1 MDSHSAS
8 SAGATPG
15 LTQWGWGSGPLAGW
29 AAPAL
34 LVALGYYLAA
44 RVGFAFTLQPYPI
57 STLWPPN
64 ALLLAALLLAP
75 TRAWWWLL
83 AAALPAHLLVELE
96 SGVPVAMVLGWYVS
110 NCSEALIGAGLVRA
124 FVPWPLRLDSLRN
137 AGIFLFCGA
146 FVGPLLSSFL
156 DAALVSLIGWGE
168 RGYWDLVATRIFS
181 NTLAALTV
189 APLILTWASV
199 DVSRLRAAPLARY
212 AEGAVLLASLLA
224 TCMVVFDLPQIDPHT
239 APALFYAPLPFLV
252 WAALRFG
259 PAGTAG
265 AIAAVVVA
273 TIFGTVNGLGPFA
286 GSTPQETALE
296 MQLFL
301 SAVAVPMLLL
311 AVVLDERGRV
321 ELDAREQR
329 MQLTHLSRVAML
341 GELSGGIAHE
351 LNQPLTAIL
360 SNAQAAQH
368 LIANKSADPEILV
381 EILRDIIAAD
391 QRAGEV
397 IRRLRTL
404 FKRGETQFQRLDAN
418 ELVDE
423 VLGIVHGDLMT
434 RSVEVVPEFASAL
447 LMVHGDRVEL
457 EQVMLNLVINA
468 CDAMAGIAPE
478 QRRLTIRTRSI
489 EVEDGAVQIS
499 FGDCGTG
506 FTPEQYAKLFEPFY
520 TTKPRGLGL
529 GLSISRA
536 IIRAHHGRL
545 WGSSI
550 PGKGASFHMVLP
562 ALSTRGGSAVR

>member
-8 SAGATPG
+8 SAGASPG
-15 LTQWGWGSGPLAGW
+15 LTHAGWQFSPRATW

-34 LVALGYYLAA
+34 LVAVGYYLAA
-44 RVGFAFTLQPYPI
+44 RIGFAFTLQPYPI

-83 AAALPAHLLVELE
+83 AAALPAHLLVELQ
-96 SGVPVAMVLGWYVS
+96 SGVPVVMVLGWYIS

-137 AGIFLFCGA
+137 AGIFLFGGA
-146 FVGPLLSSFL
+146 LAGPLVSSFL

-168 RGYWDLVATRIFS
+168 RGYWDLVGTRIFS

-189 APLILTWASV
+189 APLILTLASIEIP
-199 DVSRLRAAPLARY
+199 RLRAARTVRFAEAAALFAGLA
-212 AEGAVLLASLLA
+212 A
-224 TCMVVFDLPQIDPHT
+224 TCLVVFDLPQFSNHT

-259 PAGTAG
+259 PAGTAS
-265 AIAAVVVA
+265 AIAVLVVA

-286 GSTPQETALE
+286 GSTPQETARE

-311 AVVLDERGRV
+311 AVVLHDRARV

-329 MQLTHLSRVAML
+329 LQLTHLSRVAML

-404 FKRGETQFQRLDAN
+404 FKRGETQFQPLDVN
-418 ELVDE
+418 ELVHE
-423 VLGIVHGDLMT
+423 VLGIVHGDLVT
-434 RSVEVVPEFASAL
+434 RSVEIVPELAATL
-447 LMVHGDRVEL
+447 TRIHGDRVEL

-478 QRRLTIRTRSI
+478 QRRLTVRTRKVD
-489 EVEDGAVQIS
+489 VEDGAVQIS
-499 FGDCGTG
+499 FSDCGPG
-506 FTPEQYAKLFEPFY
+506 FTPDQYAKLFEPFY

-545 WGSSI
+545 WGSST
-550 PGKGASFHMVLP
+550 PGKGASFHIVLP
-562 ALSTRGGSAVR
+562 APRGR

>member
-8 SAGATPG
+8 SAGASPDLTP
-15 LTQWGWGSGPLAGW
+15 WGWRSGLVGAW

-34 LVALGYYLAA
+34 LVAVGYYLAA

-83 AAALPAHLLVELE
+83 AAALPAHLLVELQ
-96 SGVPVAMVLGWYVS
+96 SGVPVAMVLGWYIS
-110 NCSEALIGAGLVRA
+110 NCSEALVGAGLARA

-146 FVGPLLSSFL
+146 LAGPVVSSFL

-168 RGYWDLVATRIFS
+168 RGYWDLVGTRIFS

-199 DVSRLRAAPLARY
+199 EVSRLRAAPLVRHVEA
-212 AEGAVLLASLLA
+212 AALFVGLLA
-224 TCMVVFDLPQIDPHT
+224 TCMVVFDFPQIDSHT
-239 APALFYAPLPFLV
+239 APALFYAPLPFLI

-265 AIAAVVVA
+265 AIAVMVVA

-286 GSTPQETALE
+286 GSTPQETAHE

-311 AVVLDERGRV
+311 AVVLDERARV

-329 MQLTHLSRVAML
+329 LQLTHLSRVAML

-368 LIANKSADPEILV
+368 LVGNNSADPEILK
-381 EILRDIIAAD
+381 EILGDIIAAD

-404 FKRGETQFQRLDAN
+404 FKRGETQYQPLGAN

-423 VLGIVHGDLMT
+423 VLGIVHGDLVT
-434 RSVEVVPEFASAL
+434 RSVEVVPELAAAL
-447 LMVHGDRVEL
+447 PRIHGDRVEL

-468 CDAMAGIAPE
+468 CDAMAGGVAPE
-478 QRRLTIRTRSI
+478 QRRLTVRTRALQ
-489 EVEDGAVQIS
+489 EGAVQIS
-499 FGDCGTG
+499 FSDCGPG
-506 FTPEQYAKLFEPFY
+506 FTPEQYARLFEPFY

-536 IIRAHHGRL
+536 IMRAHHGRL
-545 WGSSI
+545 WGSSAI
-550 PGKGASFHMVLP
+550 GKGASFHMVLP
-562 ALSTRGGSAVR
+562 ALAAKGR

>member
-1 MDSHSAS
+1 
-8 SAGATPG
+8 
-15 LTQWGWGSGPLAGW
+15 
-29 AAPAL
+29 
-34 LVALGYYLAA
+34 
-44 RVGFAFTLQPYPI
+44 
-57 STLWPPN
+57 
-64 ALLLAALLLAP
+64 
-75 TRAWWWLL
+75 
-83 AAALPAHLLVELE
+83 
-96 SGVPVAMVLGWYVS
+96 MVLGWYIS

-137 AGIFLFCGA
+137 AGIFLFGGA
-146 FVGPLLSSFL
+146 LAGPLVSSFL

-168 RGYWDLVATRIFS
+168 RGYWDLVGTRIFS

-189 APLILTWASV
+189 APLILTLASIEIP
-199 DVSRLRAAPLARY
+199 RLRAARTVRFAEAAALFAGLA
-212 AEGAVLLASLLA
+212 A
-224 TCMVVFDLPQIDPHT
+224 TCLVVFDLPQFSNHT

-259 PAGTAG
+259 PAGTAS
-265 AIAAVVVA
+265 AIAVMVVA

-286 GSTPQETALE
+286 GSTPQETARE

-311 AVVLDERGRV
+311 AVVLHDRARV

-329 MQLTHLSRVAML
+329 LQLTHLSRVAML

-404 FKRGETQFQRLDAN
+404 FKRGETQFQPLDVN
-418 ELVDE
+418 ELVHE
-423 VLGIVHGDLMT
+423 VLGIVHGDLVT
-434 RSVEVVPEFASAL
+434 RSVEIVPELAATL
-447 LMVHGDRVEL
+447 TRIHGDRVEL

-478 QRRLTIRTRSI
+478 QRRLTVRTRKVD
-489 EVEDGAVQIS
+489 VEDGAVQIS
-499 FGDCGTG
+499 FSDCGPG
-506 FTPEQYAKLFEPFY
+506 FTPDQYAKLFEPFY

-545 WGSSI
+545 WGSST

-562 ALSTRGGSAVR
+562 APRGR